1 MARVTGQNVVATF
14 PDLDTAHEATRSLS
28 RAGIEAD
35 RISILGREQE
45 QAASDPDTRLRDM
58 EATGE
63 IAKKAGTAGV
73 AGSTLGIIA
82 GAAAFVIPGIGPVL
96 GSGIWAGVLAGGV
109 AGGVIGGMVG
119 GVGALSMEEFD
130 LKYQGALRDG
140 KAMVAVAVE
149 DEAAAA
155 AVRDLLEKEAPE
167 KIDILDASGDKVE
180 ASGDTA
186 EE

>member
-1 MARVTGQNVVATF
+1 MARIAGQNIVATF
-14 PDLDTAHEATRSLS
+14 GDLEKANDAALALS

-45 QAASDPDTRLRDM
+45 EAAGDPDTRLRDM

-63 IAKKAGTAGV
+63 IAKKTGV
-73 AGSTLGIIA
+73 AGGAGAALGMLA

-130 LKYQGALRDG
+130 LKYQGVLRDG

-149 DEAAAA
+149 DDAALADA
-155 AVRDLLEKEAPE
+155 RQHLEKEDPE
-167 KIDILDASGDKVE
+167 DIHMIDASGQRIGE
-180 ASGDTA
+180 
-186 EE
+186 

>member
-1 MARVTGQNVVATF
+1 MARITGQNVVATF
-14 PDLDTAHEATRSLS
+14 GDLGKANDAALALS

-35 RISILGREQE
+35 RVSILGREQE
-45 QAASDPDTRLRDM
+45 EAAGDPDTRLRDM

-63 IAKKAGTAGV
+63 IAKKTGV
-73 AGSTLGIIA
+73 AGGAGAALGMLA

-130 LKYQGALRDG
+130 LKYQGVLRDG

-149 DEAAAA
+149 DDAGAADA
-155 AVRDLLEKEAPE
+155 RQHLEKEHPE
-167 KIDILDASGDKVE
+167 DIHMIDASGQRIGE
-180 ASGDTA
+180 
-186 EE
+186 

>member
-1 MARVTGQNVVATF
+1 MTRITGQNLVATF
-14 PDLDTAHEATRSLS
+14 PDLDKANDAALALS

-45 QAASDPDTRLRDM
+45 EAASDPDTRLRDM

-63 IAKKAGTAGV
+63 VAKKAGTAGV
-73 AGSTLGIIA
+73 AGSALGMLA
-82 GAAAFVIPGIGPVL
+82 GAAAFVIPGVGPVI

-130 LKYQGALRDG
+130 LKYQGVLRDG

-149 DEAAAA
+149 DDAAGAEA
-155 AVRDLLEKEAPE
+155 RGLLEKEDPE
-167 KIDILDASGDKVE
+167 DIHMIDGQGQRIG
-180 ASGDTA
+180 